1 MTTGFNFGFPLA
13 NFEDREQT
21 DVRVFALTPAG
32 TASELRYVRDTWVFA
47 FSVDQ
52 PADVAA
58 AREALRTSDGE
69 AITIVPGDAFG
80 YARAITSEER
90 GTVVISGWA
99 AGVEQPE
106 LGVTILIFQNRQLLH
121 SGTPGIVRPDVA
133 EVYPEWASLTP
144 GYRFEFPLGDFE
156 DGEQTE
162 VRVFALTPAG
172 TVSELGYIGDT
183 WVFPLGI

>member
-1 MTTGFNFGFPLA
+1 MNRLTLRPDGDALSMSLS
-13 NFEDREQT
+13 
-21 DVRVFALTPAG
+21 DVEAG
-32 TASELRYVRDTWVFA
+32 AGVET
-47 FSVDQ
+47 
-52 PADVAA
+52 
-58 AREALRTSDGE
+58 LRTSNGE
-69 AITIVPGDAFG
+69 TISIVPGDALG
-80 YARAITSEER
+80 YARAIGSEER

-144 GYRFEFPLGDFE
+144 GYRFEFPLADFE
-156 DGEQTE
+156 DREETE
-162 VRVFALTPAG
+162 VRIFALTPAG